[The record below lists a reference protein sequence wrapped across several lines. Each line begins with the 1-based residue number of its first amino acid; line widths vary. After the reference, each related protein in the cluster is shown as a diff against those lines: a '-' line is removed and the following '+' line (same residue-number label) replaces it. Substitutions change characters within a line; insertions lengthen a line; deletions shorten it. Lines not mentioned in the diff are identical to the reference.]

1 MYTTQNILQNL
12 LFLNSDIALT
22 LARTSLNSPKLSMFL
37 VKTRNNLRQLNDEI
51 ELVNLKNK
59 LGTRQLP
66 TAELVM
72 KGCRGIMISEE
83 GRGVPAIANMFT
95 ISRLHNII
103 SSVAIQR

>member
-37 VKTRNNLRQLNDEI
+37 VKTRNNLRQLNEI

-83 GRGVPAIANMFT
+83 GRGVSAIANMFT